1 MECGMRNAELKEK
14 NKDTHLNWEFGI
26 WNAETRDLK
35 TENRGQ
41 KTDDPSTPDGYAAAS
56 RGQRADDR
64 GFRMGNA
71 ELMMGNGECGMRNAE
86 LMYSARRELLCR
98 TVDFKIS
105 VAAGLKSLPAR
116 QRRINLRRA
125 ASLIEKKT

>member
-1 MECGMRNAELKEK
+1 MRNAELKEK

-56 RGQRADDR
+56 RGQRVS
-64 GFRMGNA
+64 
-71 ELMMGNGECGMRNAE
+71 NGECGMRNAE

-125 ASLIEKKT
+125 ASLIEKET